1 MIFRDMDGTLRNV
14 LPSAFNTD
22 KQYYQSLQNLHI
34 KHLQHK
40 SDNSNYIANLIQS
53 AGMVSSVDENK

>member
-34 KHLQHK
+34 KHLQVK
-40 SDNSNYIANLIQS
+40 SDNSNYITNLIQS
-53 AGMVSSVDENK
+53 AGIVSLVDENK